1 MRIKRGV
8 GSYVFDFVNY
18 LILGLFA
25 ITTLLPFIYVLA
37 ASFST
42 DAEIAAR
49 PFYII
54 PHKFTLDAYEYVFS
68 SSTVIHSLFNSAYIT
83 IIGTLINLFFTFTL
97 AYFLSKNVIGKNLII
112 NGIIFS
118 MIFSAGMIPT
128 YLLVK
133 SLGLL
138 NTYWALWLPGAI
150 SPFNLFIVLNYFRE
164 FPTELEEAAK
174 IDGCNDLQ
182 ILAKIV
188 LPLSKPILATFAL
201 FYGVGNWNAFFNAL
215 LYLNDSNKWPIQV
228 TLQNIVMNSSG
239 IMSNYQAL
247 QDPNYVPPA
256 ASMRMAVIIIA
267 TVPIMVVY
275 PFLQK
280 YFVKG
285 IMIGSLKG

>member
-1 MRIKRGV
+1 MFAKKGL
-8 GSYVFDFVNY
+8 SSHLFDIFNY
-18 LILGLFA
+18 AFLGLIA
-25 ITTLLPFIYVLA
+25 ITTLVPFIYVLA

-42 DAEIAAR
+42 DAEIAVR
-49 PFYII
+49 SFYLI
-54 PHKFTLDAYEYVFS
+54 PHKFTLDAYKYVFS
-68 SSTVIHSLFNSAYIT
+68 SSVVIRSLFNSVYIT

-97 AYFLSKNVIGKNLII
+97 AYFLSKNVIGKNVII
-112 NGIIFS
+112 NGIIFC
-118 MIFSAGMIPT
+118 MIFSGGMIPT

-133 SLGLL
+133 SLGML

-150 SPFNLFIVLNYFRE
+150 SPFNLFIVVNYFKQ

-182 ILAKIV
+182 ILGRIV

-239 IMSNYQAL
+239 IMSNYQSL
-247 QDPNYVPPA
+247 TDPNYVPPA

-267 TVPIMVVY
+267 TVPIMLVY